1 VKPLHRV
8 GAEHRGPVR
17 EPRVDV
23 VHGELNQPS
32 PAQHRYQMGACQN
45 SPVHTV
51 LGSCRPIPCAPMIN
65 TTFNIGI
72 TVGAALGGLILTS
85 TSPVNLIITSIA
97 GVVAVT
103 AISVIPR
110 WLPPDRAQSP

>member
-1 VKPLHRV
+1 
-8 GAEHRGPVR
+8 
-17 EPRVDV
+17 
-23 VHGELNQPS
+23 
-32 PAQHRYQMGACQN
+32 
-45 SPVHTV
+45 
-51 LGSCRPIPCAPMIN
+51 MIN